1 MKLDKKQL
9 PQLAVLGLLVVACVG
24 VVAFQ
29 FAGPRRSAPPAPIVN
44 DRSRAP
50 DRASEEAAGPRSAR
64 VASAD
69 LGAVPASV
77 FPSLMST
84 PARRDPFRPSTLPGA
99 VEISTRPP
107 AGRQNGR
114 ATTAGGLAKNPLPF
128 NPFRDI
134 SQGSGPA
141 ALTQG
146 QVAQVLPE
154 PDPEF
159 TLTGVIRGHSN
170 VAIIR
175 TGEGGRHIV
184 KQGQFIDGRYRVV
197 SVTENGAVL
206 AHNNRR
212 IYVKLGGVKNE
223 R

>member
-29 FAGPRRSAPPAPIVN
+29 FVGHRRSAPPAPAVS

-50 DRASEEAAGPRSAR
+50 DRAAEEPVGPKSAR
-64 VASAD
+64 VASVD

-77 FPSLMST
+77 FPNLMST
-84 PARRDPFRPSTLPGA
+84 PTRRDPFRPSALPGA
-99 VEISTRPP
+99 VEVRTRPP
-107 AGRQNGR
+107 AGWQNSR
-114 ATTAGGLAKNPLPF
+114 ATIPGGLAQNPLPF
-128 NPFRDI
+128 NPFKDI

-146 QVAQVLPE
+146 RAAQVVPE